1 MSAWSAVPQQ
11 KPGIDAMMKF
21 RYGLWVAAAAF
32 LLALPVGA
40 AQICKPENIPAS
52 TPTADFVLHRDGTLT
67 HKRTGL
73 IWMRCALGQ
82 KWNGKTC
89 TGTAQTYEWQQ
100 ALQAAAAFNAA
111 GGHAGHADWRLPN
124 IKELDSIVEIQ
135 CYLPSIN
142 LRVFPE
148 TPLTRFWSGTFDSRH
163 PKTYALFVDFRDGY
177 GDDGRVMFAYP
188 ARLVRGGQPF
198 AAFDRG
204 R

>member
-1 MSAWSAVPQQ
+1 MRIRHGSWLAAV
-11 KPGIDAMMKF
+11 
-21 RYGLWVAAAAF
+21 LF
-32 LLALPVGA
+32 LLVLPAVAGT
-40 AQICKPENIPAS
+40 QTCKPESIPAS
-52 TPTADFVLHRDGTLT
+52 TPTSDFVLHRDGTAT
-67 HKRTGL
+67 HKKTGL

-89 TGTAQTYEWQQ
+89 AGAPAAYEWQQ

-111 GGHAGHADWRLPN
+111 GGFAGHADWRLPN

-135 CYLPSIN
+135 CHQPSIN
-142 LRVFPE
+142 LKVFPE
-148 TPLTRFWSGTFDSRH
+148 TPAKRYWSGSFDSRH
-163 PKTYALFVDFRDGY
+163 PKTYALFMDFADGY

-188 ARLVRGGQPF
+188 VRLVRGGQPF